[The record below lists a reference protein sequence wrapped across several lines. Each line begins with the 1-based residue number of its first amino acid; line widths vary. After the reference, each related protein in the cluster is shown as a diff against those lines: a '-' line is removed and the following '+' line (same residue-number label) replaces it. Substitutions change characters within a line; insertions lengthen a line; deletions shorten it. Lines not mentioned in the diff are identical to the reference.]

1 MEQTDKKVLNKS
13 ILVLLV
19 VVAIFVLL
27 LLVAG
32 KKGTNMPSVAE
43 TMNTKQAIVSIGGQN
58 LVASVADTPLA
69 RSRGLSGTTS
79 LNNKNGMLFK
89 FEQADEHGIWMKDMT
104 VPIDII
110 WIDEQNRV
118 VSIEDNV
125 SPSTYPKVFKPDMPA
140 KYVLEV
146 TAGYVLANNIK
157 LGDTVIS
164 TPVIQ

>member
-19 VVAIFVLL
+19 VVAIFVIL

-32 KKGTNMPSVAE
+32 KKGTNIPSVAD
-43 TMNTKQAIVSIGGQN
+43 TVTKKQAIVNIGGQN
-58 LVASVADTPLA
+58 LVASVADTAYA
-69 RSRGLSGTTS
+69 RSQGLSGTTF

-89 FEQADEHGIWMKDMT
+89 FEEVDEHGIWMKNMKM
-104 VPIDII
+104 PIDII
-110 WIDEQNRV
+110 WINDQNLV
-118 VSIEDNV
+118 VSIEENV
-125 SPSTYPKVFKPDMPA
+125 SPDTYPKVFKPTAPA

-146 TAGYVLANNIK
+146 TAGYAAMNDIK
-157 LGDTVIS
+157 VGDTMLS